1 MPRCVPLVSS
11 AFDVPLFPI
20 EVKSTVLLRQD
31 PSRGKVR
38 TLNAKRRVETSRRP
52 SDEES
57 LIGLEAVDVLA
68 KSIAYSRPLRFFG
81 GRGG

>member
-1 MPRCVPLVSS
+1 MPSCVPLVSS

-31 PSRGKVR
+31 HLRESP

-68 KSIAYSRPLRFFG
+68 KRIAYGRPLRFFG
-81 GRGG
+81 GGGC